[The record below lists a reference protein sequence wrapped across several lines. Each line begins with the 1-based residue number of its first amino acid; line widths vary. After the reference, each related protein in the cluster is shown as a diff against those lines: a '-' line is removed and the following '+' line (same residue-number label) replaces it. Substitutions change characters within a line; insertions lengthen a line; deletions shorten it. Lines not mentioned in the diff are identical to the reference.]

1 MPTRD
6 EAWLHGLLDEIWDT
20 HFSDVPQDNIVRVV
34 YGRRAKTRLG
44 SIKMDPKDRSVSVI
58 TMNSLFKDPEIPEF
72 VIRAT
77 LVHEMSHY
85 AHGFNSPL
93 EQKHQHPHSGG
104 VMKAEFAER
113 GLEDLYKQQR
123 KWLKDNWR
131 KVIEK
136 HFGPIALMR
145 RRRVVRRYR
154 WAR

>member
-1 MPTRD
+1 MSEVRD
-6 EAWLHGLLDEIWDT
+6 EAWLHAMLDEIWDRY
-20 HFSDVPQDNIVRVV
+20 FADVPQDNIVKVI

-44 SIKMDPKDRSVSVI
+44 SIKFDRNDHGTTII
-58 TMNSLFKDPEIPEF
+58 TMNSLFKDPGIPEF
-72 VIRAT
+72 VVRAT

-85 AHGFNSPL
+85 AHGFNSPI
-93 EQKHQHPHSGG
+93 EQKFQHPHSGG

-131 KVIEK
+131 QIIEK
-136 HFGPIALMR
+136 HFGPIGLA